1 MIVDLLNPNTNPL
14 PDEAQQLV
22 AALLEGRVRSM
33 FLVAEIE
40 EADGSAAWLEGSL
53 VNMDEH
59 QSDIRAF
66 IGSITLN
73 LDELKQ
79 DVIDGL
85 FTDDDEDEAGNEDV
99 G

>member
-22 AALLEGRVRSM
+22 AALLDGRVRSM

-40 EADGSAAWLEGSL
+40 ESDGSTAWLEGSL

-85 FTDDDEDEAGNEDV
+85 FTDDDEDEASDSDAG
-99 G
+99 

>member
-1 MIVDLLNPNTNPL
+1 MLVDLLNPDTNPL

-40 EADGSAAWLEGSL
+40 EADGDTAWLEGSL

-59 QSDIRAF
+59 QSDIRSF

-85 FTDDDEDEAGNEDV
+85 FTDDDEDEAGNEDA

>member
-22 AALLEGRVRSM
+22 SALLEGRVRSM

-40 EADGSAAWLEGSL
+40 EADGDAAWLEGSL

-85 FTDDDEDEAGNEDV
+85 FTDDDEDEAGNEDA

>member
-22 AALLEGRVRSM
+22 AALLEGRVRAM

-40 EADGSAAWLEGSL
+40 EADGDTAWLEGSL

-73 LDELKQ
+73 LDELKR

-85 FTDDDEDEAGNEDV
+85 FTDDDEDEASDSDAG
-99 G
+99 

>member
-22 AALLEGRVRSM
+22 AALLEGRVRSL

-40 EADGSAAWLEGSL
+40 EADGDTAWLEGSL
-53 VNMDEH
+53 LNMDEH